1 MGFSPGDGARL
12 RQEPAV
18 TSRASHSHP
27 SCKKPASTT
36 ALASLGPTNT
46 TSQGTASWVCLIP
59 TFSML
64 EDTTSPL
71 ASQPLS
77 AIASS
82 NQSACTR
89 SSCPSPA
96 HTALGSLLFRP
107 CCQLSSFMN
116 NLHACRGSRMLFPP
130 LTAAKTEAP
139 PPQVC
144 FKGFLPVSAGGLIL
158 F

>member
-1 MGFSPGDGARL
+1 MRFSPGDGARL

-18 TSRASHSHP
+18 TSSASHGHP

-46 TSQGTASWVCLIP
+46 TSQGTAFRVCLIP
-59 TFSML
+59 KFSML
-64 EDTTSPL
+64 EDTTGPL
-71 ASQPLS
+71 ALQPLS
-77 AIASS
+77 AIPSS

-89 SSCPSPA
+89 SPSPA
-96 HTALGSLLFRP
+96 HTALGFLLFRP

-130 LTAAKTEAP
+130 LTAAKIEAP
-139 PPQVC
+139 PPHVC
-144 FKGFLPVSAGGLIL
+144 FKGSLPVSAGV
-158 F
+158 